1 MIPYF
6 NLDAPLIRTN
16 FGEEF
21 LDIVQDEE
29 EEEEKY
35 QLFEEEEEKEHLIK
49 EEKIRNI
56 YEDKEPIDKSL
67 VPPFVSHLNE
77 KDKDSL
83 EKNFN
88 RKNKMNKLVDNQKN
102 ILKKKRGRKRTKN
115 LGKGVH
121 GKNDFDNLQ
130 RKIQVHFQ
138 KFLINFCNDAL
149 VTEDRDFTFFFKQI
163 NYKSKMVVNFKHI
176 SKLKQSSIKDILLEE
191 KISPKFSTYKYD
203 ENKEILSIIKS
214 SWLNKLFQMNYLKL
228 FNLYYNNEKP
238 LDKITF
244 ENKEIILSK
253 KTKSFYDLLVK
264 NPDFRINIIDTTKIV
279 FLNDY
284 VKKPFFITIRKME
297 EKDEFCK

>member
-16 FGEEF
+16 FDEEF
-21 LDIVQDEE
+21 LEIEQD
-29 EEEEKY
+29 
-35 QLFEEEEEKEHLIK
+35 EEEEEKEHLIK
-49 EEKIRNI
+49 EEKIGNI
-56 YEDKEPIDKSL
+56 YEDKEPIDKSF

-102 ILKKKRGRKRTKN
+102 ILKKKRGRERTKN

-149 VTEDRDFTFFFKQI
+149 VTEDRDFTFSFKQI
-163 NYKSKMVVNFKHI
+163 NYKSKMVINFKHI
-176 SKLKQSSIKDILLEE
+176 SKLKQSSIKDILLE
-191 KISPKFSTYKYD
+191 
-203 ENKEILSIIKS
+203 
-214 SWLNKLFQMNYLKL
+214 
-228 FNLYYNNEKP
+228 
-238 LDKITF
+238 
-244 ENKEIILSK
+244 
-253 KTKSFYDLLVK
+253 
-264 NPDFRINIIDTTKIV
+264 
-279 FLNDY
+279 
-284 VKKPFFITIRKME
+284 
-297 EKDEFCK
+297 